1 MKKLLYG
8 VPLLASALAPPIA
21 LTGCL
26 GPASDPPP
34 ELRVERVERA
44 SDGQPY
50 LVRGEL
56 GQVAAPDALGAPDA
70 LAGVLPAIADTL
82 GAPAAELRAIRSERD
97 ELGMTHV
104 RLAQYKNG
112 LRVVSGEAIVHL
124 DAGGVVREVNGSI
137 RDRELPAAP
146 SIAAAAAERTAVAA
160 SEEAGAAVR
169 SELTYLVSNRD
180 GELYLAWEVAVS
192 TGGGRIDDLVY
203 VDALTGGIVDRHPQV
218 FSAKDRI
225 VRNGGGGVFPVTNAP
240 TIGTESSPPTDAV
253 ALAAYTNIGT
263 TYDCYKTLYNR
274 DSYNN
279 QGAQLAGQ
287 VHVVFDF
294 GNGQR
299 TPNNAVWSSQDRTMA
314 YGDGDGAQMK
324 PLAYG
329 FDVTAHELTHAV
341 TSSTA
346 NLVYQNES
354 GALNEAMSDIMAA
367 VCEAWKDKGVSAAT
381 WQVGEEIWTP
391 NTPGDALRYMDSPT
405 KDGQSPDYYPERY
418 TGTQDNGGVHLNSGL
433 ANLSFYLV
441 AAGGKHPR
449 GKTATTVP
457 GIGIDKAGAIYQR
470 ALTTKFTANTS
481 MAQARTLLEQAAQ
494 ELYPGSCARASVALA
509 WATIGVGA
517 APSDAAPPKVTIT
530 SPATGAQVASGF
542 QVQVDASDDQCIQKI
557 ELLVD
562 GAVAQTLTSAPF
574 TFATDAA
581 LAEGK
586 HTVEVKAYDT
596 LNQATANTTITVSR
610 NGTGGVD
617 NNGTGNHG
625 NSGNGTATGGGGE
638 LTGGCDAGGQSGAGL
653 LLGLALLELV
663 LLRRR

>member
-1 MKKLLYG
+1 
-8 VPLLASALAPPIA
+8 
-21 LTGCL
+21 
-26 GPASDPPP
+26 
-34 ELRVERVERA
+34 
-44 SDGQPY
+44 
-50 LVRGEL
+50 
-56 GQVAAPDALGAPDA
+56 
-70 LAGVLPAIADTL
+70 
-82 GAPAAELRAIRSERD
+82 
-97 ELGMTHV
+97 
-104 RLAQYKNG
+104 
-112 LRVVSGEAIVHL
+112 
-124 DAGGVVREVNGSI
+124 
-137 RDRELPAAP
+137 
-146 SIAAAAAERTAVAA
+146 
-160 SEEAGAAVR
+160 
-169 SELTYLVSNRD
+169 
-180 GELYLAWEVAVS
+180 
-192 TGGGRIDDLVY
+192 
-203 VDALTGGIVDRHPQV
+203 
-218 FSAKDRI
+218 
-225 VRNGGGGVFPVTNAP
+225 
-240 TIGTESSPPTDAV
+240 
-253 ALAAYTNIGT
+253 
-263 TYDCYKTLYNR
+263 
-274 DSYNN
+274 
-279 QGAQLAGQ
+279 
-287 VHVVFDF
+287 
-294 GNGQR
+294 
-299 TPNNAVWSSQDRTMA
+299 
-314 YGDGDGAQMK
+314 
-324 PLAYG
+324 
-329 FDVTAHELTHAV
+329 
-341 TSSTA
+341 
-346 NLVYQNES
+346 VYQNES